1 MTPLVSLVE
10 HEGNTALD
18 GGGWLV
24 AGLGAEKQSKQSR
37 ERERE
42 REGGD
47 QTSDHAPL

>member
-1 MTPLVSLVE
+1 MTPLVGLVE
-10 HEGNTALD
+10 HVGNTALD

-42 REGGD
+42 GGD
-47 QTSDHAPL
+47 QTSHHAPL

>member
-10 HEGNTALD
+10 HVGNTALD
-18 GGGWLV
+18 AGGWLV

-42 REGGD
+42 GIRHHIMLLFD
-47 QTSDHAPL
+47 Q